1 MSLVLSANKIEQIS
15 QSSDPKAAIIK
26 AVGDLSKVKVAADL
40 VLLGTYIR
48 NEKTAGGIIRP
59 LDTLKEDEYQGK
71 VGLVLKAGPLAYAD
85 WESDEERGQ
94 AAELHTW
101 VVYSIKDAWP
111 VQLNGTA
118 CRFIPYDKLRM
129 QIPEP
134 SMVF

>member
-71 VGLVLKAGPLAYAD
+71 VGLVLKPGPLAYGD
-85 WESDEERGQ
+85 WEAEEERGEM
-94 AAELHTW
+94 AELHTW

-111 VQLNGTA
+111 VQINGTA

-129 QIPEP
+129 QIPNP